1 MSRAVLAA
9 ELAADVRTPVGIYT
23 PGTPV
28 LLVQRRGPRALVCL
42 DLGNHPADRCHAA
55 LVPTTSVRA
64 VVTTTSTGAGVGDE
78 DLSVDVLPDL
88 TTFKSAMAD
97 LTRPLP

>member
-28 LLVQRRGPRALVCL
+28 VVVQRRGSRALVCL

-55 LVPTTSVRA
+55 LVPTAAVRA
-64 VVTTTSTGAGVGDE
+64 VVTTIDTHQGA
-78 DLSVDVLPDL
+78 
-88 TTFKSAMAD
+88 TA
-97 LTRPLP
+97 

>member
-9 ELAADVRTPVGIYT
+9 ELTADVQTPVGIYA

-28 LLVQRRGPRALVCL
+28 VLVQRRGPRALVCL

-55 LVPTTSVRA
+55 LIPATAIRVVVATIDTHEGVPA
-64 VVTTTSTGAGVGDE
+64 
-78 DLSVDVLPDL
+78 
-88 TTFKSAMAD
+88 
-97 LTRPLP
+97 